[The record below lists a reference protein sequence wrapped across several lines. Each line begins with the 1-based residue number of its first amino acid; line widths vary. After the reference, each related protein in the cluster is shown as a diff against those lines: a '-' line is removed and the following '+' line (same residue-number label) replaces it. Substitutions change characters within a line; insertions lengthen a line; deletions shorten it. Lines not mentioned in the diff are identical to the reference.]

1 MLRRTFLAALVSSTL
16 VMPLTAALA
25 AEKRLTV
32 YTSRNEQL
40 IQPVFTAFTEE
51 TGIAVRFTTDK
62 DGALIE
68 RLKAEGENTPADLL
82 ITVDAGNLWLAKEAG
97 VLRPLESAVVTQ
109 RIPAHLRDAENHWF
123 GVSLRARPVMRNIH
137 RVAADEITRYE
148 DLADPKWKGRLCLR
162 TSKNVYNQSLV
173 AMMIAELGE
182 EKAEA
187 IVKGWVANLATLP
200 FPNDTAVIKAI
211 AQGVCDVGIANTYYL
226 GRLVEEQPNLPV
238 WPVWTNQNDRGVHV
252 NVSGV
257 GVTRYAKEPELAK
270 RFIEWLTTAEA
281 QKRFAELNHEYPV
294 VEGVAVSPVVASW
307 GTFRQSTTPLEKAG
321 ALQRAAVQ
329 LMDRAGWR

>member
-1 MLRRTFLAALVSSTL
+1 MHRRTFLTA
-16 VMPLTAALA
+16 LTATLIAAPVSATHA
-25 AEKRLTV
+25 AETLTV

-40 IQPVFTAFTEE
+40 IQPVFDAFTKA

-82 ITVDAGNLWLAKEAG
+82 ITVDAGNLWLAKSSG
-97 VLRPLESAVVTQ
+97 VLQPLQSDIVTQ
-109 RIPAHLRDAENHWF
+109 KIPAHLRDADNHWF
-123 GVSLRARPVMRNIH
+123 GVSLRARPVMRH
-137 RVAADEITRYE
+137 VERVRAEEITRYE

-173 AMMIAELGE
+173 ATMIADLGE
-182 EKAEA
+182 AKTEA

-200 FPNDTAVIKAI
+200 FPNDTAVLKAI
-211 AQGVCDVGIANTYYL
+211 AEGVCDVGIANTYYL
-226 GRLVEEQPNLPV
+226 GRLVAETPQFPV
-238 WPVWTNQNDRGVHV
+238 VPVWTNQQERGVHV

-257 GVTRYAKEPELAK
+257 GVTKHAKHPELAK
-270 RFIEWLTTAEA
+270 RFIEWLVTPEA
-281 QKRFAELNHEYPV
+281 QKLFAELNHEYPV
-294 VEGVAVSPVVASW
+294 VEGTPVSPVVARW
-307 GTFRQSTTPLEKAG
+307 GTFQASQTPLSKAG
-321 ALQRAAVQ
+321 EWQRAAVQ